1 MSGRSRT
8 TLKVSA
14 QQEKALETFVFE
26 NVEKSENLTKKDKK
40 HCASTCIFEVVLRK
54 AHLTLSRINIIIRH
68 FLNGIRYVI
77 RFIIFQ
83 KSIKDRVT
91 CAKKLQ
97 KKT

>member
-40 HCASTCIFEVVLRK
+40 HCAYM
-54 AHLTLSRINIIIRH
+54 HIRS
-68 FLNGIRYVI
+68 GPK
-77 RFIIFQ
+77 
-83 KSIKDRVT
+83 KSPLDPVT
-91 CAKKLQ
+91 H
-97 KKT
+97 